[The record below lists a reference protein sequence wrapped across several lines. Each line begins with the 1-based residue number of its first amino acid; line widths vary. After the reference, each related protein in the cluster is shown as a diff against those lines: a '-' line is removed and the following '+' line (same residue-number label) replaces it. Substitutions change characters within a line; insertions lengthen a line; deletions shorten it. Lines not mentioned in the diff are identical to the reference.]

1 MHKKR
6 ILTSAP
12 ALSVF
17 AIFAISGT
25 LWTEAQIR
33 TVEAIGPSFEIVS
46 DDGAEFELSDN
57 ATLPEH
63 LKKAVHEYVGTSK
76 LGDIR
81 LISLDEVPAFSTVQA
96 ADRMAM
102 NAYLGRVLASKNRF
116 DEALK
121 VLSSLSEDERQK
133 FDSSFAYAET
143 LKGLGN
149 VEAANAA
156 YEVHISNNGAHQ
168 AGHINYAI
176 FLADQEK
183 YQDAIVVLER
193 AIGITSGNRKGK
205 SYALLGIT
213 QSKLGNFIE
222 AEAAFEESI
231 RFRPGHG
238 ATWRRLADARS
249 KLANFAQGDIIS
261 TFQKSDAVAP
271 GNAITKQDFAA
282 YYFSVGRF
290 DEALPLY
297 RDASKLAPEK
307 TGLLLERVQ
316 NLIASERP
324 SAARRLL
331 KKIKAQRLST
341 SEKGQVKILDLVLN
355 GKQSSIL
362 KFLDSGKARQETDA
376 DRFNLL
382 LAFLDVGDFENAKK
396 TASGL
401 SEHST
406 YSEPSRFL
414 LGRSLYRAGRYAD
427 ASTLFSELTKSNEL
441 SPAYWLYLGRAHTEK
456 SELDSALKAIG
467 KAYALYP
474 GSGRVVIDYSKALS
488 NVGDRTRA
496 AEVLFSYLEEN
507 QKDSRA
513 LTALA
518 EFYVSGKNYDRAE
531 QLYKVVYEL
540 QSDNMRVAKGL
551 ARVQIEAGRPASA
564 IRTLGRIIAQEPSDT
579 EARLM
584 RARANDALGDTQA
597 AIFEYQAVLKLDARN
612 ETAKTELQKIGG

>member
-6 ILTSAP
+6 IVTSAP
-12 ALSVF
+12 ALTVL
-17 AIFAISGT
+17 AVCAISGT

-33 TVEAIGPSFEIVS
+33 TVQAIGPSFQIVS
-46 DDGAEFELSDN
+46 DDGEEFELSDN
-57 ATLPEH
+57 SSLPEEI
-63 LKKAVHEYVGTSK
+63 KKAVHDYVGNSM
-76 LGDIR
+76 LGDIS
-81 LISLDEVPAFSTVQA
+81 LTSLDNVPAFSSAET
-96 ADRMAM
+96 ADRLGII
-102 NAYLGRVLASKNRF
+102 AYLGRVLASKNRF
-116 DEALK
+116 DEAFQILA
-121 VLSSLSEDERQK
+121 SLTEDERNR

-143 LKGLGN
+143 LKGLGK
-149 VEAANAA
+149 VDAANAA
-156 YEVHISNNGAHQ
+156 YAAHISNNDAHQ

-183 YQDAIVVLER
+183 YEEAILVLER
-193 AIGITSGNRKGK
+193 AIDITSGNRKGK
-205 SYALLGIT
+205 SYSLLGIT
-213 QSKLGNFIE
+213 HSKLGNFLE

-238 ATWRRLADARS
+238 ATWRRLAGTRS
-249 KLANFAQGDIIS
+249 KLANFSQGDIIS

-271 GNAITKQDFAA
+271 GNANTKQEFAA

-331 KKIKAQRLST
+331 KKIKAQRLSA
-341 SEKGQVKILDLVLN
+341 SEKDQVKILDLVLN

-362 KFLDSGKARQETDA
+362 KFLDTRKVRQETDA

-382 LAFLDVGDFENAKK
+382 LAFLDVGDFENARS
-396 TASGL
+396 TAAGL
-401 SEHST
+401 SDHSN
-406 YSEPSRFL
+406 YSEPSHFL
-414 LGRSLYRAGRYAD
+414 LGRSLYRSGRYAD
-427 ASTLFSELTKSNEL
+427 ALSLFSQLTKNNEL
-441 SPAYWLYLGRAHTEK
+441 SPAYWLYLGRTHTEM
-456 SELDSALKAIG
+456 SELNSALQAIE
-467 KAYALYP
+467 KAYTLYP

-488 NVGDRTRA
+488 NVGDRPKA
-496 AEVLFSYLEEN
+496 AEVLFSYLEAN

-551 ARVQIEAGRPASA
+551 ARVQVEAGRPASA

-584 RARANDALGDTQA
+584 RARAHGALGDTQA
-597 AIFEYQAVLKLDARN
+597 AIFEYQAVLKLDASN
-612 ETAKTELQKIGG
+612 ETAKTELQKMGG